1 MISDKHPAQRDIF
14 LNLSR
19 FRVAVCGRRWGK
31 SVLGAE
37 TALRVA
43 FSSKQAKIFIVC
55 PTREM
60 VKDIFWDYLKKRA
73 AGLKWRVKVNE
84 SELSLKRLTNGAVI
98 QLKSADRPDRLR
110 GRGLTLC
117 VMDEYADM
125 EESIWP
131 EVVRPALS
139 DTGGAALFIGTPKGR
154 NHFYELY
161 QQAEG
166 KDWARW
172 TYRTIDSPF
181 IPNEEVDA
189 AKRDLDERTFK
200 QEYLADFVDYLGRAY
215 VYHDATVHRVE
226 RPFNPDLPVALAL
239 DFNIS
244 PCLWEMAQIDGERV
258 HFFDEIKQ
266 SETDI
271 WRMCAEL
278 KRRLA
283 QRGVKAGGRIEFY
296 GDYTSAS
303 RRDVSATAASWDIVR
318 NEFSGYSTDFRLRK
332 NPNIVDRVNAVNSRL
347 RSADGAVRLTYD
359 PKCIELG
366 KDFELVDM
374 EMLTSKKGQAG
385 ERTHASDAV
394 GYLVHFQW
402 PIPGRLSKV
411 LR

>member
-1 MISDKHPAQRDIF
+1 
-14 LNLSR
+14 
-19 FRVAVCGRRWGK
+19 
-31 SVLGAE
+31 
-37 TALRVA
+37 VA
-43 FSSKQAKIFIVC
+43 FKRKLGKIFIVC

-60 VKDIFWDYLKKRA
+60 VKDIFWDYLKKRVDT
-73 AGLKWRVKVNE
+73 LKWRVKINE
-84 SELSLKRLTNGAVI
+84 SELSIKRLLNGAVI

-117 VMDEYADM
+117 VLDEYADM
-125 EESIWP
+125 EEGTWQ
-131 EVVRPALS
+131 EVIRPALS
-139 DTGGAALFIGTPKGR
+139 DTGGGALFIGTPKGR

-161 QQAEG
+161 EQAVGDEWG
-166 KDWARW
+166 RW
-172 TYRTIDSPF
+172 TYRTVDSPF
-181 IPNEEVDA
+181 IPDAEVEA
-189 AKRDLDERTFK
+189 ARRDLDERTFK

-215 VYHDATVHRVE
+215 VYHDAQVHRVVK
-226 RPFNPDLPVALAL
+226 PFDPALPVAVAL

-244 PCLWEMAQIDGERV
+244 PCLWEMAQIDGDRV

-283 QRGVKAGGRIEFY
+283 QRGVAAGGRVEFY

-318 NEFSGYSTDFRLRK
+318 GEFTGNNADFRLRK

-347 RSADGAVRLTYD
+347 RSADGTVRLTYD
-359 PKCIELG
+359 PKCVELG

-374 EMLTSKKGQAG
+374 EMLTTKKGQAG
-385 ERTHASDAV
+385 DRTHASDAA
-394 GYLVHFQW
+394 GYLVHFEW
-402 PIPGRLSKV
+402 PILGRLSKV

>member
-1 MISDKHPAQRDIF
+1 MISEAHPAQRDIF
-14 LNLSR
+14 LSSQR

-37 TALRVA
+37 AALQVA
-43 FSSKQAKIFIVC
+43 FNKKLAKIFIVC

-60 VKDIFWDYLKKRA
+60 VKDIFWEYLKKRSHE
-73 AGLKWRVKVNE
+73 LKWRVKVNE
-84 SELSLKRLTNGAVI
+84 SELSIKRLTNGAVI

-110 GRGLTLC
+110 GRGLTFC

-125 EESIWP
+125 EATIWP

-139 DTGGAALFIGTPKGR
+139 DTRGKALFIGTPKGR

-161 QQAEG
+161 QQADGE
-166 KDWARW
+166 DWGRW

-181 IPNEEVDA
+181 IPDTEVESA
-189 AKRDLDERTFK
+189 RRDLDERTFK

-215 VYHDATVHRVE
+215 VYHDASVHRCSK
-226 RPFNPDLPVALAL
+226 PLHPDLPIVVAL

-244 PCLWEMAQIDGERV
+244 PCLWEMGQINGDTL
-258 HFFDEIKQ
+258 HLFDEIKQ

-278 KRRLA
+278 KRRL
-283 QRGVKAGGRIEFY
+283 GLYGRKPGSKLIFY

-303 RRDVSATAASWDIVR
+303 RRDVSATASSWDIVR
-318 NEFSGYSTDFRLRK
+318 SEFNDWVSDFRLRK

-347 RSADGAVRLTYD
+347 RSADGRVRLTYD

-374 EMLTSKKGQAG
+374 EMLTTKKGQSG

-394 GYLVHFQW
+394 GYLVNYEW
-402 PIPGRLSKV
+402 PTIDRLS
-411 LR
+411 RIQR